1 MPDKKKKTDREKL
14 NKLIKKRQKL
24 KDKRKNIKGPL
35 KKLRKKINVKKT
47 KRVQKKINK
56 NPKAIEDRKT
66 HDAPRKPKS
75 YRTKKTQDL
84 LDRTDK
90 VLKKEPM
97 SKTYKEYHKEKFK
110 FLKK

>member
-24 KDKRKNIKGPL
+24 KEKKKNIKGPL
-35 KKLRKKINVKKT
+35 KKIRKKINEKKT

-66 HDAPRKPKS
+66 HDAPNTAVDYLIDGKPKLKD
-75 YRTKKTQDL
+75 RMKNQKTWMTGPDGN
-84 LDRTDK
+84 RIK
-90 VLKKEPM
+90 R
-97 SKTYKEYHKEKFK
+97 
-110 FLKK
+110 